1 MFLLIQDCYLISA
14 LHSVL
19 RTGPSSNAEL
29 EVRNIRKEKRERGGK
44 GGDGRLNFPSSGTYE
59 QERICDPERN
69 DQRTVTSHGLFL
81 LSICSEIPNH
91 VLHNY
96 LHLIY

>member
-1 MFLLIQDCYLISA
+1 MF
-14 LHSVL
+14 
-19 RTGPSSNAEL
+19 RTGPPGNAEL

-44 GGDGRLNFPSSGTYE
+44 EEMETGFPSGSAYE
-59 QERICDPERN
+59 QEERICDPERD
-69 DQRTVTSHGLFL
+69 DQRAVTSHKLFL
-81 LSICSEIPNH
+81 LSICPEIPNH